1 MTKPRPII
9 GLVSGIAAG
18 LAASA
23 AMHLF
28 QRLAERAPGDAP
40 GQHEPPLPVLQDK
53 STNAVHYAVG
63 AALGGMYGLLSEYQP
78 NAGTGFGT
86 AYGVA
91 TATILDKMAPP
102 ADSDAPAHGAVSHLV
117 FGAVLEG
124 VRTLLAGR
132 R

>member
-1 MTKPRPII
+1 MAKPRPIV
-9 GLVSGIAAG
+9 GLLSGIAAG

-28 QRLAERAPGDAP
+28 QKLAERAPQGEDAA
-40 GQHEPPLPVLQDK
+40 LPAMPSKAND
-53 STNAVHYAVG
+53 AIPYAVG

-78 NAGTGFGT
+78 DAGTGFGT

-91 TATILDKMAPP
+91 TAALIDKVAPAP
-102 ADSDAPAHGAVSHLV
+102 TSDAPAHGAVSHLV

-124 VRTLLAGR
+124 VRTLIAGR